1 MFLSLFKAREAEIFP
16 IRGQWRPEQSPGKI
30 GLCSPWL
37 LLPPAQGHCPTFRLA
52 QGGSAQF
59 CFASLGCYAT
69 CGYPTRD
76 RVRVLSKQK
85 ANWWMMNKLST
96 KNAEK
101 KMTRTSYRQSIWT
114 PANIHPSVTTDNSGL
129 RNLQRKLP
137 SLFQANHLQS
147 LSTTIHWRIKS
158 TAASQIILSC
168 NIFSLLIP
176 EVAPE
181 AATTTDFFQIPLQTS
196 AFFLH
201 QTLGHTWL

>member
-1 MFLSLFKAREAEIFP
+1 MLLSLFKAGGAEIFP

-30 GLCSPWL
+30 GLCSLWL
-37 LLPPAQGHCPTFRLA
+37 LLPPAQGHRPTFRLA

-69 CGYPTRD
+69 RGYPTTD
-76 RVRVLSKQK
+76 WVRVLSKQK
-85 ANWWMMNKLST
+85 ANCWMMNKLSI

-114 PANIHPSVTTDNSGL
+114 SANIHPSVTTDNSGQ
-129 RNLQRKLP
+129 RNLQRKLSP
-137 SLFQANHLQS
+137 LFQANHLQS

-158 TAASQIILSC
+158 TAASQIILSR

-181 AATTTDFFQIPLQTS
+181 AATTTDFFPSSTS
-196 AFFLH
+196 NFSFFLH
-201 QTLGHTWL
+201 HTLGHTWL